1 MLVALLALTVA
12 APTCGPLDLQ
22 TAQALALARSDEV
35 GIKRSELAAAEADR
49 AVATS
54 IRWLPEFSANVGGGV
69 VPGARLV
76 DTTHADPVIDPATGK
91 QQVVDG
97 KPVWVTGY
105 RKSDKDV
112 TDASG
117 TNRALG
123 DLGPFIRVEVN
134 ALQPIFTW
142 GRIDA
147 ANDAADSGARARKFL
162 VDDTAN
168 AIRTR
173 VVQLVMGIRLTSR
186 LLSIGADVQGALKQA
201 DERVQKSLK
210 ANDGEITP
218 EDRYRIEI
226 FRSQLTQ
233 RIADGERALR
243 VARVGLAATLAME
256 PDQLQLRDDPLPD
269 TAQIRPPDLVAA
281 LADSEK
287 QRPDLKALDNGILA
301 KEADVRASRGELF
314 PQIGIVGQFAYSRA
328 PGRDTITNPYI
339 GDYFNALTIGA
350 ALGIKQNLSFW
361 TVITRTNK
369 KEAELDTLRKQRAGA
384 VRAIR
389 VEVETAV
396 ADLNAAITKRE
407 ASAKAVAAGRSW
419 FRSATLNFGVGVA
432 DGRDL
437 IDAYRGYAEAQY
449 GDAQATFD
457 LLAAQARLE
466 QVTGKMPP
474 TPELNCQMP

>member
-49 AVATS
+49 AVAQA
-54 IRWLPEFSANVGGGV
+54 IWFLPEFYANVPVGV
-69 VPGARLV
+69 VPGATLQTV
-76 DTTHADPVIDPATGK
+76 NGQKDPNNITAIE
-91 QQVVDG
+91 
-97 KPVWVTGY
+97 
-105 RKSDKDV
+105 
-112 TDASG
+112 SG
-117 TNRALG
+117 SNRGLTNLG
-123 DLGPFIRVEVN
+123 AFVRVEVN
-134 ALQPIFTW
+134 ALQPLWTW
-142 GRIDA
+142 GRLKAATDA
-147 ANDAADSGARARKFL
+147 AEAGAEARKFL

-173 VVQLVMGIRLTSR
+173 VLQLVMGIRLATR
-186 LLSIGADVQGALKQA
+186 LLAIGADVQNALKEA
-201 DERVQKSLK
+201 DARVQKSLK

-233 RIADGERALR
+233 RIADGERAVE
-243 VARVGLAATLAME
+243 VARVGLAATLALE
-256 PDQLQLRDDPLPD
+256 PQQLQLRDDPLPD
-269 TAQIRPPDLVAA
+269 TAQIRAPDLANA
-281 LADSEK
+281 LADAEAM
-287 QRPDLKALDNGILA
+287 RPDLKALDKGIVA
-301 KEADVRASRGELF
+301 KEADVRASRAELF
-314 PQIGIVGQFAYSRA
+314 PQLGLVGQFAYSRA
-328 PGRDTITNPYI
+328 AGRDTITNPYV

-350 ALGIKQNLSFW
+350 ALAIRQNLSFW

-369 KEAELDTLRKQRAGA
+369 KDAELETLRKQRAGA
-384 VRAIR
+384 LRAIH
-389 VEVETAV
+389 VEVETAA

-419 FRSATLNFGVGVA
+419 FRSATLNFAVGVA

-457 LLAAQARLE
+457 LLAAQSRLE
-466 QVTGKMPP
+466 QVTGRTPP
-474 TPELNCQMP
+474 TPEVNCMMP